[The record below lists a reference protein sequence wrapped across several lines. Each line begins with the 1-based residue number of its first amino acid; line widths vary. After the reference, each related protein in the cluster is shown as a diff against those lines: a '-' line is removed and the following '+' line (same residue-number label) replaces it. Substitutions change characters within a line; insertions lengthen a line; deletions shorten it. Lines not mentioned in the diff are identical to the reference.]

1 MKKIIVNNV
10 KIVQYILKFILVTL
24 ISALSLG
31 VRDSILKDLD
41 ALEPGFITSF
51 YMGTLTSF
59 LAVALIILT
68 IGIWKAIG
76 RINRCHL
83 KELLEY
89 DELPF

>member
-10 KIVQYILKFILVTL
+10 KTVKIILRFILIIF

-31 VRDSILKDLD
+31 ARDSMLRDLS
-41 ALEPGFITSF
+41 ALEPSFVTSF
-51 YMGTLTSF
+51 YMGTFVVF
-59 LAVALIILT
+59 LIMSLIILT

-76 RINRCHL
+76 RITRCHL